1 MPRYRE
7 IINRLVGST
16 RPEAR
21 RLLLEADGRVL
32 SSLKHALRNHPNA
45 DVREDVAE
53 ILGER
58 RSWKAIPALIDALD
72 DESRFVRQDAIWSI
86 EAICM
91 MQPAALSCWLDLVS
105 DPLDAKSRVERW
117 WQLNKQFVENNPNL
131 RG

>member
-7 IINRLVGST
+7 IIDRLVGST
-16 RPEAR
+16 RPKAR
-21 RLLLEADGRVL
+21 KLLLEADGRVL
-32 SSLKHALRNHPNA
+32 SSLKHALHNHPKA
-45 DVREDVAE
+45 DVREEVAE

-91 MQPAALSCWLDLVS
+91 MQPAALSFWLDLAS
-105 DPLDAKSRVERW
+105 DTPDAKARVERW
-117 WQLNKQFVENNPNL
+117 WQRNKQFVENNRNL